1 MFRITHTH
9 YLYYTRPLPILHTPT
24 TYITH
29 AHYLHYT
36 CPLPILH
43 MPRGVGRGGGR
54 GVSDPP
60 IQKYGGGEVC
70 FAPPMKYVLIN
81 FIYIKCSILSLLIQ
95 FFF

>member
-1 MFRITHTH
+1 MKIRDIIQI
-9 YLYYTRPLPILHTPT
+9 YVVCSIS
-24 TYITH
+24 
-29 AHYLHYT
+29 
-36 CPLPILH
+36 
-43 MPRGVGRGGGR
+43 RGVGRGGR